1 VNARSV
7 PERPAETTWALL
19 SPAAR
24 GFRVVHTV
32 WSVFGLASLAY
43 IWSCAVRQERNRR
56 TLAAMTFLIVE
67 GGALVI
73 GRGDCPCGPLQRD
86 LGDPTPLFELVLPPR
101 AAKAAIPLLTAVA
114 LAGMAAVL
122 VRAR

>member
-7 PERPAETTWALL
+7 PERPAETSWAQLT
-19 SPAAR
+19 PAAR
-24 GFRVVHTV
+24 GFRVVHAA

-43 IWSCAVRQERNRR
+43 IWSCAVRRQRNRR
-56 TLAAMTFLIVE
+56 TLAAMTFLTVE

-101 AAKAAIPLLTAVA
+101 AAKAAIPVLTAVA
-114 LAGMAAVL
+114 LAGIAAVL